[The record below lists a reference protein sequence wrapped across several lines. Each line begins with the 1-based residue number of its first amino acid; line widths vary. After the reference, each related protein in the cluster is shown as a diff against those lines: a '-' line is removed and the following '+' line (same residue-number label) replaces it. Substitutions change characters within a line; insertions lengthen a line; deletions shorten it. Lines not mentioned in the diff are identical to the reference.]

1 MNEGRILLNK
11 RFENLKKLNPFIKNI
26 IWIDENNQ
34 KDLNKK
40 YYRKLNSKFPDAN
53 VIFFANLDAL
63 NNLDMFSFQ
72 TIHLIISGKL
82 FQDYINYM
90 KKNLCKLKCII
101 ISIIFTSPE
110 MFKTFTNKPDN
121 HQYIK
126 NETYQY
132 LENEFYNLG
141 KFHYRFSEIEEFFE
155 KYEKLMNEN
164 FKLYPI
170 ITEKTKIIYDDVYI
184 FQEIKNSKDLILFSL
199 YDSIS
204 KKEIDINEFEIKE
217 FIKKCLELY
226 NNAEVT
232 ELLLPLTIL
241 TEIPYEILSKYF
253 IRLYTLQNNFYND
266 INNTLLNNSLLN
278 DEKKHFSCYIKML
291 YKGLEIN
298 SLKPFDVNECNIY
311 RGSYINKK
319 ELDLIKKYYKN
330 MKDIKNKK
338 YNLPSSVLYSKSFL
352 SFSKN
357 EKKAV
362 NFLNNNNHNS
372 NAVPVLFVI
381 TQKTPYKYEY
391 ISDADLEKDSISRY
405 SNEKEV
411 LFFPFS
417 CFTVEKISDNF
428 YYEINN
434 KKIQLHLIY
443 LDYLGRYSD
452 TIIDAINNIDKIE
465 LEKEIENSNYIKNI
479 QKTKNQNNLKDNII
493 EEYNNINSQ
502 KEHISITSSTSSTPD
517 IEENICNIC
526 ILKNKKFCYL
536 DKYCKILKIKGF
548 DNFKLEIYD
557 KISNSEINY
566 ILELSDGRLL
576 ICSLD
581 YLIKLIEIDYVT
593 KNYKFTNILKGHSN
607 LITKVIELKNGKLC
621 SCSFDG
627 YIKLWKKNIDNSYEL
642 EINLNFF
649 KNGKFYSLLEVNE
662 IIFSLLNFN
671 NKKFLYFMNLNN
683 KEERIKE
690 LNNINLKREN
700 LIQLDN
706 NHLII
711 GGNYVIYI
719 YEINSNKETE
729 IKCNYII
736 CSLYIL
742 KDKGILFGDNI
753 GNLIKIKNIYNFE
766 IIFKKQQVIK
776 EEIDSLGEFENGDIC
791 CKNKKKYIINKI
803 V

>member
-1 MNEGRILLNK
+1 MKEERILLNK
-11 RFENLKKLNPFIKNI
+11 RIENFKKLNPFIKNI

-40 YYRKLNSKFPDAN
+40 YYRKLISKFPDAN
-53 VIFFANLDAL
+53 VIFFGNLECL
-63 NNLDMFSFQ
+63 NNLNMFSFQ

-82 FQDYINYM
+82 FQDYLNYI

-101 ISIIFTSPE
+101 VSIIFTSPE
-110 MFKTFTNKPDN
+110 MFETFTNKPDN

-141 KFHYRFSEIEEFFE
+141 KFHYRFSEIEKFFE
-155 KYEKLMNEN
+155 KYEQQMNDN

-170 ITEKTKIIYDDVYI
+170 IQEKTKIIYDNVYI

-204 KKEIDINEFEIKE
+204 KKIIDINELEIKE

-266 INNTLLNNSLLN
+266 INNSLLN
-278 DEKKHFSCYIKML
+278 DKEKHFSCYIKML

-298 SLKPFDVNECNIY
+298 SLKSFNINECNIY
-311 RGSYINKK
+311 RGSYINKE
-319 ELDLIKKYYKN
+319 ELKSIKTYYEN
-330 MKDIKNKK
+330 MKKMKNKK
-338 YNLPSSVLYSKSFL
+338 CNLPSSVLYSKSFL

-362 NFLNNNNHNS
+362 NFLNNNNHNL
-372 NAVPVLFVI
+372 NAVPVLFII
-381 TQKTPYKYEY
+381 TQKKPYKYEY
-391 ISDADLEKDSISRY
+391 ISNADLEKDSISRY

-417 CFTVEKISDNF
+417 CFTVEKIKDNF
-428 YYEINN
+428 YFEINS
-434 KKIQLHLIY
+434 KKIQIHLIY
-443 LDYLGRYSD
+443 LDYLGKYSD
-452 TIIDAINNIDKIE
+452 TIINTINKIDEIE

-479 QKTKNQNNLKDNII
+479 QKTKNLINLKDIFI
-493 EEYNNINSQ
+493 EEYKNINGQ
-502 KEHISITSSTSSTPD
+502 KEPTIITSSTSSTPD

-536 DKYCKILKIKGF
+536 DKYCKILKIKDF
-548 DNFKLEIYD
+548 NNFKLEIYD
-557 KISNSEINY
+557 KNSNSEINY

-576 ICSLD
+576 ICNLD
-581 YLIKLIEIDYVT
+581 YLIKIIEIDYVT

-642 EINLNFF
+642 EINLKLFES
-649 KNGKFYSLLEVNE
+649 GKFYSLLEANE
-662 IIFSLLNFN
+662 IIFSLLNFK
-671 NKKFLYFMNLNN
+671 NKNILYFMNLNK
-683 KEERIKE
+683 KEEKKKK
-690 LNNINLKREN
+690 LKNINLKREN

-706 NHLII
+706 NNLII

-719 YEINSNKETE
+719 YEINKNKEFE
-729 IKCNYII
+729 IKCDYII
-736 CSLYIL
+736 CSLYLL
-742 KDKGILFGDNI
+742 KDKGILIGDNNGI
-753 GNLIKIKNIYNFE
+753 LVKIKNIYNFE
-766 IIFKKQQVIK
+766 IIFKKQQVLK
-776 EEIDSLGEFENGDIC
+776 SEIDSLGEFENGDIC
-791 CKNKKKYIINKI
+791 CKNKQKYIINKI